1 MNFRDQRQTIAL
13 ILVGVGVLWLL
24 VSLGAVAGAFVGVLA
39 RYWPVLLIGVGVDI
53 LVRRRPFGLPYT
65 GVVFAA
71 LLVFSLFSPTGTVR
85 GDRFE
90 RTLSEPVG
98 AAREANVHLDLGS
111 VPVSVTAAEA
121 GDDLLRANIRDS
133 GEVRL
138 QVRGDTSKTLLL
150 EKRSNAPRLRG
161 ADKRW
166 DVALTGRIPLALAVD
181 GGSGPVDLDLSGL
194 NLREAA
200 LDLGSGPLELT
211 LPATPGSY
219 KVDLEG
225 GSGGGEVN
233 IAAGAQVTLQADLG
247 SGATR
252 FVIGEDSYVTL
263 NLDYGSGPVTV
274 ETPAGANI
282 KLDVQDSGSGRFAL
296 SDRLVRVGGGRGKEG
311 TWQTRGFDPGGAQ
324 IILKVEDA
332 GSGALTI
339 R

>member
-1 MNFRDQRQTIAL
+1 MNLKDQRQIIAL
-13 ILVGVGVLWLL
+13 ILVGIGVLWLL

-65 GVVFAA
+65 GIVLAA
-71 LLVFSLFSPTGTVR
+71 LLVFSLFSPTGATR
-85 GDRFE
+85 GDRLE
-90 RTLSEPVG
+90 RVFSEPVG
-98 AAREANVHLDLGS
+98 AATEADVRLDLGS
-111 VPVSVTAAEA
+111 APVRITASETR
-121 GDDLLRANIRDS
+121 DDLLRADIRDS

-138 QVRGDTSKTLLL
+138 QVRGDTSKTLELA
-150 EKRSNAPRLRG
+150 KRSNRPRSSG
-161 ADKRW
+161 AGKRW
-166 DVALTGRIPLALAVD
+166 DVGLTRRIPLELEVD
-181 GGSGPVDLDLSGL
+181 GGSGPLELDLSGL
-194 NLREAA
+194 NLRAA
-200 LDLGSGPLELT
+200 SLDLGSGPLELA

-219 KVDLEG
+219 EVELEG
-225 GSGGGEVN
+225 GSGGGEVR
-233 IAAGAQVTLQADLG
+233 IAAGAQVALTADLG

-282 KLDVQDSGSGRFAL
+282 KLEVEDGGSGRFDL
-296 SDRLVRVGGGRGKEG
+296 SERLVRVGAGRGKEG
-311 TWQTRGFDPGGAQ
+311 TWQTGGFDPGGAQ